1 MPEGPGAKDA
11 AHPFTDEERAS
22 GQDVF
27 GLGERERRAVLG
39 RVGENLTQVRR
50 HCTSSES
57 CTGPSEG
64 HHASGSGSRGSA
76 WSFPWSFHLP

>member
-27 GLGERERRAVLG
+27 GLGERERRAVPGPG
-39 RVGENLTQVRR
+39 RRGPDPGAAVSVRAANPALDPR
-50 HCTSSES
+50 DRRSS
-57 CTGPSEG
+57 CFG
-64 HHASGSGSRGSA
+64 
-76 WSFPWSFHLP
+76 